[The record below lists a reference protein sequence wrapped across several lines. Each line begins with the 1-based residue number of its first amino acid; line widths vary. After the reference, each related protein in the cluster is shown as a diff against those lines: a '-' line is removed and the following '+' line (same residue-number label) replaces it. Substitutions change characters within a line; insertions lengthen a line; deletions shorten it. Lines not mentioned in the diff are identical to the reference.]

1 MTEKIELTAIIMYK
15 FLKEN
20 EYSDERNGQCKK
32 KKQNGIYRNKN
43 KLSKVNIL
51 LDRISSIL
59 DLH

>member
-1 MTEKIELTAIIMYK
+1 MNIVMREMD
-15 FLKEN
+15 N
-20 EYSDERNGQCKK
+20 VKK
-32 KKQNGIYRNKN
+32 KKEQNGIYRNKN

>member
-1 MTEKIELTAIIMYK
+1 MYK

-32 KKQNGIYRNKN
+32 KKEQNGIYRNKN